1 MREQIYTERLNELIR
16 NYRSDLPLALYLRQ
30 EFNKRRNM
38 GARDRRRT
46 REDVFSYFRIG
57 KNIPELSIPER
68 TAVGAYLCSNESNR
82 ELEHLIRNY
91 SAIDP
96 GTLSLNLEKKLN
108 EVKAKYPS
116 FDLRNIFPF
125 TDLLSPNINRE
136 SFTGSFL
143 LQPLLWIRVKKY
155 HLKEVI
161 EELNSKKIPYKTS
174 AHSELALAFPNG
186 SAIHLLQ
193 SFQEGK
199 FEVQDLSSQRSAA
212 HFELKAGELWLD
224 ACAGSG
230 GKSLQML
237 DRESGIRLQVSDL
250 RESTLINLK
259 LRAKKSGV
267 YMESVEQIDW
277 SADSNATQGKFD
289 GILADVP
296 CSGSGTWARSPEI
309 LCSFDPSTLN
319 KTFVERQRKIVHNL
333 TGSLKDS
340 GRLVYITCSVFRA
353 ENEENVTHFEASGSL
368 QCITQQY
375 IEGAEDGADTMFLAI
390 FEKKKR
396 SANLTE

>member
-1 MREQIYTERLNELIR
+1 
-16 NYRSDLPLALYLRQ
+16 
-30 EFNKRRNM
+30 
-38 GARDRRRT
+38 
-46 REDVFSYFRIG
+46 
-57 KNIPELSIPER
+57 
-68 TAVGAYLCSNESNR
+68 
-82 ELEHLIRNY
+82 
-91 SAIDP
+91 
-96 GTLSLNLEKKLN
+96 
-108 EVKAKYPS
+108 
-116 FDLRNIFPF
+116 
-125 TDLLSPNINRE
+125 
-136 SFTGSFL
+136 
-143 LQPLLWIRVKKY
+143 
-155 HLKEVI
+155 
-161 EELNSKKIPYKTS
+161 
-174 AHSELALAFPNG
+174 
-186 SAIHLLQ
+186 
-193 SFQEGK
+193 
-199 FEVQDLSSQRSAA
+199 
-212 HFELKAGELWLD
+212 
-224 ACAGSG
+224 
-230 GKSLQML
+230 
-237 DRESGIRLQVSDL
+237 
-250 RESTLINLK
+250 
-259 LRAKKSGV
+259 
-267 YMESVEQIDW
+267 MESVEQIDW